1 MATHL
6 ISFRIQYDADH
17 TDRWSSTIE
26 AIRNEASDSVTWE
39 ETTSLIILRS
49 SMSAEMLATSIYINS
64 KFDVTKDKLL
74 VVDATTGAYATRG
87 QIDYPATLA
96 GMFAKNSLSA
106 LFG

>member
-1 MATHL
+1 MATHM
-6 ISFRIQYDADH
+6 ISFRIQHDTEH

-26 AIRNEASDSVTWE
+26 AIRNEASDGVTWE
-39 ETTSLIILRS
+39 ETTSLILLKS
-49 SMSAEMLATSIYINS
+49 SKSAEVLAMSIYVNS

-74 VVDATTGAYATRG
+74 VVDATTGTYATRG